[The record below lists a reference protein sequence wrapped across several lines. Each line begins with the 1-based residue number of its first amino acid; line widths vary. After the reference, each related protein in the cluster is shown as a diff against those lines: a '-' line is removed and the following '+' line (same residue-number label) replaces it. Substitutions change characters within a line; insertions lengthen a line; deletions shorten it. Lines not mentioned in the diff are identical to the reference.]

1 MEKTE
6 EKIMKTLSGSL
17 LSIPK
22 ENEDPC
28 ILLTPKNSVSPRSS
42 LVKVEGMANWK
53 ELVGIYEEFL
63 LETKSNNDGVLQNPV
78 SSDCCSLKNVME
90 RRINN
95 TPAICSTNATPEK
108 SIPTRGKHDIPGSY
122 ACGDSLLSPALPREN
137 TGLCSDGFYS
147 PYPENCDLN
156 SCASKTIAPSS
167 TASLFQFAPITPDK
181 ADQLESFHHSEI
193 DIFSAD
199 KTASSFHTDNQS
211 AVISPLL
218 KETEIDLNTTPEQKQ
233 PTRRRKHRPKVV
245 TEAKPKR
252 TPKSSSTPKQT
263 RRSSSTPKKAPKS
276 SSSPK
281 NNTPKENTSSGKRKY
296 TRKKTPSSEFTT
308 SNADQ
313 VVKSCKRV
321 LNFDLQ
327 NVAINE
333 QKGSGRAVLQAHEQ
347 YNKNSIQTNTSEGNN
362 VQMMTDM
369 DKTMVNRG
377 LKRDLHT
384 FKMSHAEGT
393 NLEGDIM
400 EICSATHKKKKFE
413 EPACPNAGVEAE
425 NASHKLTK
433 TDCQKAQDADI
444 HYWNTNSATLSDF
457 EHEQGKEQRTSRTKV
472 SVKRRKVRWT
482 QSNIQESRLS
492 RKRIPKEKN
501 NVLGA
506 QRGQDNTVS
515 IDILAFRLKCLVIS
529 DKRNSNLDIGK
540 QQGALVPYI
549 GDGALVPFE
558 AFDLSKSRKPRPKV
572 DLDPETCRLWDLLM
586 GGKEGSESEET
597 VDKDK
602 EKWWEEEQEVFRGRA
617 NSLIARM
624 HLVQGDRRFSR
635 WKGSVVDSV
644 IGVFL
649 TQNVSDHLSSSAFM
663 SLAAKFPQQ
672 SVINK
677 REYEQNGVI
686 AEIKETEVQVIDPDG
701 TITYQ
706 KSTLKQLSNE
716 KNKRMEDEFNLL
728 QNYSLSSFLQEIK
741 SSSGS
746 KSYTEDQLLSG
757 NQQLQNQVS
766 SQESF
771 TMGTCIESSFVT
783 SRSSWLVTKQ
793 FLETK
798 ETTSDY
804 ARTAQNCSGLECTVP
819 GIPQDAFLKRKAD
832 HLENLQPHYPTGSIY
847 HFPPSGQLDYSS
859 NGSSVTVEAS
869 SEQQSEGKIRPD
881 KQTTKKANNVSNTM
895 KKKSEG
901 ETKMFDWDSLRRDV
915 KYKSERIERNKYT
928 MDSLDYEALRRAEVN
943 EIADVIKERGMNNRL
958 ADRIKDFLN
967 RLVRDHG
974 STDLEWLRH
983 IEPDKAKEYLLSIRG
998 LGLKSVECVRLLT
1011 LHHLAFPVDTNVGR
1025 IAVRLGWVPLKP
1037 LPESLQL
1044 HLLELYPVLE
1054 SIQKYLWPRLCK
1066 LDQKTL
1072 YELHYQMITFGKVF
1086 CTKRKPNCN
1095 ACPMR
1100 AECRH
1105 FASAFASV
1113 RLALPGPKERS
1124 MMSSTAPISANANHS
1139 ALFNPNPSL
1148 LCGRPEVI
1156 TNLNRE
1162 AAVGSI
1168 TDNCEPIIEE
1178 PATPEPFPEISECDI
1193 EDAAFYNDGDDEI
1206 PTIKLNIE
1214 EFTTNLQNILQEKKG
1229 MEESDISKA
1238 LVSVNPE
1245 VAFIPTPKLKNV
1257 SRLRTEHQVYELP
1270 DSHPLLERMDR
1281 REPDDPSPYL
1291 LAIWAPGET
1300 ANSIQSPQ
1308 TVCDSQGSGTL
1319 CKESTCY
1326 SCSIVKENDS
1336 QTVRGTLLIPCR
1348 TAMKGSFP
1356 LNGTYF
1362 QVNELF
1368 ADHESSLSP
1377 IDVPRRLIWYLPR
1390 RTVYFGTTVTTIFK
1404 GLSTDQIQHC
1414 FWRGFVCVRGFD
1426 RKTRAPRPLIA
1437 RLHFTASRMVKY
1449 NKDKSVNKR
1458 NKGSNPDK

>member
-1 MEKTE
+1 MQ
-6 EKIMKTLSGSL
+6 M
-17 LSIPK
+17 
-22 ENEDPC
+22 C
-28 ILLTPKNSVSPRSS
+28 
-42 LVKVEGMANWK
+42 LVEVEGMANWK
-53 ELVGIYEEFL
+53 ELVGIYGKLL
-63 LETKSNNDGVLQNPV
+63 LETKSNDNDDLLQNPV
-78 SSDCCSLKNVME
+78 WTDCCSRKNVMAM
-90 RRINN
+90 RITH
-95 TPAICSTNATPEK
+95 TPAICSTNATPDN
-108 SIPTRGKHDIPGSY
+108 SIHAMPGSY
-122 ACGDSLLSPALPREN
+122 AHGESLLSPALPKEKLW
-137 TGLCSDGFYS
+137 LCSDGFYS
-147 PYPENCDLN
+147 PYPENYDLN
-156 SCASKTIAPSS
+156 SCASKTIASS
-167 TASLFQFAPITPDK
+167 SIASLFQFAPITPDK

-193 DIFSAD
+193 EIFSAD
-199 KTASSFHTDNQS
+199 KSSSSFHTDDQS

-218 KETEIDLNTTPEQKQ
+218 KETEIDLNTTPELKH

-245 TEAKPKR
+245 TETKPKR

-276 SSSPK
+276 SSSPQ
-281 NNTPKENTSSGKRKY
+281 NNTPKENTPSGKRKY
-296 TRKKTPSSEFTT
+296 THKKTPSSEVTT

-327 NVAINE
+327 NVAISE
-333 QKGSGRAVLQAHEQ
+333 QRGSGRALLHEHEQ
-347 YNKNSIQTNTSEGNN
+347 YNKNSVQTNTSEANN

-369 DKTMVNRG
+369 DKTMVHRG
-377 LKRDLHT
+377 LKRDLHS
-384 FKMSHAEGT
+384 FKMSQAEGT
-393 NLEGDIM
+393 NLEGGIL

-413 EPACPNAGVEAE
+413 EPSCPNAGVEAE
-425 NASHKLTK
+425 NGSHKHTE

-444 HYWNTNSATLSDF
+444 NYWNTKSATLSDF
-457 EHEQGKEQRTSRTKV
+457 EHEQGKESRTSRTKA
-472 SVKRRKVRWT
+472 SVKRRKVRRT
-482 QSNIQESRLS
+482 RSNIQESRLS
-492 RKRIPKEKN
+492 RKRIPKDKN

-506 QRGQDNTVS
+506 QREQDNTVS

-529 DKRNSNLDIGK
+529 DKRNNNLDIGK

-572 DLDPETCRLWDLLM
+572 DLDPETSRLWDLLM
-586 GGKEGSESEET
+586 GSKEGSESEET

-617 NSLIARM
+617 DSFIARM

-706 KSTLKQLSNE
+706 KSTLKQLSND

-728 QNYSLSSFLQEIK
+728 QNYPLSFFLQEIK

-746 KSYTEDQLLSG
+746 KSYTEDQLSG

-771 TMGTCIESSFVT
+771 TMGSCIESSFFT
-783 SRSSWLVTKQ
+783 SRNSCLVTKQ
-793 FLETK
+793 FSDTK

-804 ARTAQNCSGLECTVP
+804 AKTAENCSCLECTVP
-819 GIPQDAFLKRKAD
+819 GIPQDGFLKRKAD
-832 HLENLQPHYPTGSIY
+832 HLENLQPHYRTGSVC
-847 HFPPSGQLDYSS
+847 HFPPSAQLDYSS
-859 NGSSVTVEAS
+859 NASSVTVEAI
-869 SEQQSEGKIRPD
+869 SEQQSEGKMRPD
-881 KQTTKKANNVSNTM
+881 KQTTKKPNNVSNTR

-901 ETKMFDWDSLRRDV
+901 ENKMFDWDSLRRNV

-928 MDSLDYEALRRAEVN
+928 MDSLDYEALRQAEVK

-1086 CTKRKPNCN
+1086 CTKSKPNCN

-1105 FASAFASV
+1105 FASAFASA
-1113 RLALPGPKERS
+1113 RLALPGPEERS

-1162 AAVGSI
+1162 AAVGSM
-1168 TDNCEPIIEE
+1168 TDNCEPIVEE

-1193 EDAAFYNDGDDEI
+1193 EDAAFYIDDDDEI
-1206 PTIKLNIE
+1206 PTIKLNIK
-1214 EFTTNLQNILQEKKG
+1214 EFTTNLQNILQEQKG

-1238 LVSVNPE
+1238 LVAVNPE
-1245 VAFIPTPKLKNV
+1245 AAFIPTPKLKNV
-1257 SRLRTEHQVYELP
+1257 SRLRTEHQVYEIP
-1270 DSHPLLERMDR
+1270 DSHPLLERMDG

-1308 TVCDSQGSGTL
+1308 MVCDSQASGRL

-1326 SCSIVKENDS
+1326 SCNSVRENDS

-1368 ADHESSLSP
+1368 ADHESSINP
-1377 IDVPRRLIWYLPR
+1377 IHVPRRLIWYLPR

-1414 FWRGFVCVRGFD
+1414 FWRGFVCVRGID

-1437 RLHFTASRMVKY
+1437 RLHFTASRMVKD
-1449 NKDKSVNKR
+1449 KQDKSVSKR
-1458 NKGSNPDK
+1458 NKGSNPGK